1 MRSFHSLWWKH
12 ELFFTCMS
20 SKYSLNLC
28 LSVVLSMT
36 LGNFFLHMH
45 NSILSQRHEGTL
57 CRSPVLSLL
66 CSVLVHFPHE
76 FEQPCLTSDLFL
88 LYLTRMLSIVWVPLS
103 HTSYG
108 DLHSDIKL
116 WKIQVSPYL
125 CVLLLLEII
134 VFCHLLPKVWKLLFH
149 IFLLLL

>member
-1 MRSFHSLWWKH
+1 
-12 ELFFTCMS
+12 MS
-20 SKYSLNLC
+20 SKYCLNLC

-116 WKIQVSPYL
+116 NAGKYR
-125 CVLLLLEII
+125 
-134 VFCHLLPKVWKLLFH
+134 FHLIYVCF
-149 IFLLLL
+149 FY